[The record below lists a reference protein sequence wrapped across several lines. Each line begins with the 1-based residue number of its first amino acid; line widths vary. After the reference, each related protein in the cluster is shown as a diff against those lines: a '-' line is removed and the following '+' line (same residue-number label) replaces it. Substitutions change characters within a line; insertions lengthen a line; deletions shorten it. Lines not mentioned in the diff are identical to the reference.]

1 MRRSTANEVYA
12 LVIDWIE
19 KMRAPRVRG
28 ELQVKTA
35 IALVLLIAA
44 APASA
49 QMLKCIGKDGKV
61 EYATQCPPGTKEQ
74 QTGIRNEPGKITTPP
89 QKSAVEREADYK
101 KRKAE
106 SVEDK
111 KKAEEKAAETAV
123 TREQCDNARANLKG
137 LQEGQ
142 RVVRLDPKTGERI
155 FVQDEERP
163 AEIARAQ
170 KAVDANCKS

>member
-1 MRRSTANEVYA
+1 M
-12 LVIDWIE
+12 IDWIE
-19 KMRAPRVRG
+19 KTHASFAP
-28 ELQVKTA
+28 EETAKVKTA
-35 IALVLLIAA
+35 IAIALLITAV
-44 APASA
+44 PVSA
-49 QMLKCIGKDGKV
+49 QMLKCVAKDGKV
-61 EYATQCPPGTKEQ
+61 EYATQCPPGTTEQ
-74 QTGIRNEPGKITTPP
+74 QTGIRNEPGKITAPP
-89 QKSAVEREADYK
+89 QKSAAEREAEYK

-106 SVEDK
+106 GVEDK
-111 KKAEEKAAETAV
+111 KKAEQKAAETAV

-155 FVQDEERP
+155 FVQDDERP

>member
-1 MRRSTANEVYA
+1 MR
-12 LVIDWIE
+12 
-19 KMRAPRVRG
+19 
-28 ELQVKTA
+28 TA
-35 IALVLLIAA
+35 IVIALLIAA

-49 QMLKCIGKDGKV
+49 QLLKCVGKDGKV
-61 EYATQCPPGTKEQ
+61 EYATQCPPGAKEQ
-74 QTGIRNEPGKITTPP
+74 QTGIRNDPGAIKSAPASQ
-89 QKSAVEREADYK
+89 QKSLAERAADAK
-101 KRKAE
+101 KRQAE
-106 SVEDK
+106 SAEDK
-111 KKAEEKAAETAV
+111 KKSEQKAAETAV
-123 TREQCDNARANLKG
+123 AREQCDNARANLKG

>member
-1 MRRSTANEVYA
+1 M
-12 LVIDWIE
+12 IDWIE
-19 KMRAPRVRG
+19 KTRASFAP
-28 ELQVKTA
+28 EETAKMKIA
-35 IALVLLIAA
+35 IAVALLITAV
-44 APASA
+44 PASA
-49 QMLKCIGKDGKV
+49 QMLKCVSKDGKV

-74 QTGIRNEPGKITTPP
+74 QTGIRNEPGKITAPP
-89 QKSAVEREADYK
+89 QKSAAEREAEYK

-106 SVEDK
+106 GVEDK
-111 KKAEEKAAETAV
+111 KKAEQKAAETAV
-123 TREQCDNARANLKG
+123 TREQCDNARANLRG

-155 FVQDEERP
+155 FVQDDERP